1 MRRLIIAALAA
12 VCALTVCAVAYAAV
26 MQGTKHSDWGPA
38 KGTSDGSPDHP
49 NWPMP
54 HDCGDGKHD
63 RHDTRRG
70 DMTGTDGPDHLRGH
84 DGCDFFWAGGGNDV
98 VRLGP
103 EMDAGY
109 AGMGNDRVFGGR
121 GHDHL
126 FGDAGPDRGGGND
139 YLDTRDGINEPGN
152 QEEVRGGPG
161 FDRCFLD
168 ADKTDGVKFAECEKL
183 NGVKNPFGP
192 PSKFYNTGD
201 GEPQQKMRGKVNR
214 FLNNHG
220 G

>member
-1 MRRLIIAALAA
+1 MRRVLLIVAVCVLALAG
-12 VCALTVCAVAYAAV
+12 VAYAAV
-26 MQGTKHSDWGPA
+26 SQGTKHSDWGPA

-54 HDCGDGKHD
+54 DDCGDGKHD

-70 DMTGTDGPDHLRGH
+70 DMTGTDGPDHLHGH
-84 DGCDFFWAGGGNDV
+84 DGCDFFWAHGGNDV
-98 VRLGP
+98 VHLGP

-109 AGMGNDRVFGGR
+109 GGLGNDRIFGGR

-126 FGDAGPDRGGGND
+126 FGDVAPKRGGGND
-139 YLDTRDGINEPGN
+139 YLNTRDGRNERGN
-152 QEEVRGGPG
+152 VEEIHGGPG

-168 ADKTDGVKFAECEKL
+168 ADPDGVKFQSCEKL

-192 PSKFYNTGD
+192 PSKYYNTAD
-201 GEPQQKMRGKVNR
+201 GPHKDMRGKVNR
-214 FLNNHG
+214 YLNNHG